1 MRKFS
6 KKPFYFEIFLNGILL
21 FSFLFLDF
29 YYIPKKIN
37 QTLSNYKETKKE
49 IQKIKLI
56 QKKLPQFKKEIQKIK
71 NEISPLKSAFI
82 ETKEKDLVN
91 FIASLEKKAKDL
103 NLSFKITNLEEEK
116 KENFYLMHFK
126 LEGDFQNTFRFI
138 KCLENTPDKVF
149 RLIRIKKIILR
160 KNEKKEKSENE
171 KEKEKIVYYIQ
182 GEFEIEIFKK

>member
-6 KKPFYFEIFLNGILL
+6 KKPFYFEIFLSGVFI

-29 YYIPKKIN
+29 YYLPQKIN

-49 IQKIKLI
+49 IQKMKLI

-71 NEISPLKSAFI
+71 NEISPLKSAFV

-103 NLSFKITNLEEEK
+103 NLSFKITSLQEEK
-116 KENFYLMHFK
+116 KENFYLMNFRT
-126 LEGDFQNTFRFI
+126 EGDFQNTFRFI

-149 RLIRIKKIILR
+149 RLIKIKKIILR
-160 KNEKKEKSENE
+160 KNEKNE
-171 KEKEKIVYYIQ
+171 KEKTISHIQ

>member
-1 MRKFS
+1 MRNFS
-6 KKPFYFEIFLNGILL
+6 KKPFYFEIFLTGVLL

-29 YYIPKKIN
+29 YYLPKKIN
-37 QTLSNYKETKKE
+37 QTLSSYKETKKE

-71 NEISPLKSAFI
+71 NEILPLKSAFI

-103 NLSFKITNLEEEK
+103 NLSFKITSLEEEK
-116 KENFYLMHFK
+116 KENLYLMHFK
-126 LEGDFQNTFRFI
+126 LEGGFQDTFRFI

-149 RLIRIKKIILR
+149 RLIRIKKIIL
-160 KNEKKEKSENE
+160 KKMEKKEKSENG
-171 KEKEKIVYYIQ
+171 KEKTVYYIQ